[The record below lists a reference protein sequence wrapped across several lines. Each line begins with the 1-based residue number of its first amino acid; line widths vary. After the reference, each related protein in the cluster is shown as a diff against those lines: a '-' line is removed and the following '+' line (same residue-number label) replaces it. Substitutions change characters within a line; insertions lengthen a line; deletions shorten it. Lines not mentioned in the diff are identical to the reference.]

1 MGVTKRIDSHIN
13 IQAEIQVLAN
23 RLRLVIGSVISE
35 SQTAFVKDRQ
45 ILDGILIANEA
56 VDEARKTKKELL
68 LFKVDFEKAY
78 DSVDWSYLDAVMGR
92 MSFPVLWRK
101 WIKECI
107 CTASAS
113 VLVNGS
119 PTEEFR
125 LQRDGVDGLGGRW
138 FGEGVVRKVGD
149 GTESYFWTDPWLGWT
164 PLCARF
170 DRLFDLVVNKS
181 STVAEMC
188 SLGWDTGGEAW
199 VWQRHLWAWE
209 EEMLG
214 ECQVLLHDFILQAQ
228 LSDTWIWRL
237 DPVSGYSVRGVYQLL
252 TSHPSD
258 PLDDVLDLIW
268 HKQVP
273 LKVSI
278 FAWRLLRDRLPTKTN
293 LATRGIITSEAQA
306 CVAGCGGMETAQHL
320 FIACSIFG
328 SLWSSVRSWIGF
340 SSVDPHNLTD
350 HFLQFT
356 FSSGG
361 LSVRRSFLQLTWLVC
376 VWVIWN
382 ERNQRLFRNSE
393 QSLPQLL
400 DKVKL
405 YSYWWLKTT
414 NINLVSNYHSWW
426 TSHFTCLGMV

>member
-1 MGVTKRIDSHIN
+1 
-13 IQAEIQVLAN
+13 
-23 RLRLVIGSVISE
+23 
-35 SQTAFVKDRQ
+35 
-45 ILDGILIANEA
+45 
-56 VDEARKTKKELL
+56 
-68 LFKVDFEKAY
+68 
-78 DSVDWSYLDAVMGR
+78 
-92 MSFPVLWRK
+92 
-101 WIKECI
+101 
-107 CTASAS
+107 
-113 VLVNGS
+113 
-119 PTEEFR
+119 
-125 LQRDGVDGLGGRW
+125 
-138 FGEGVVRKVGD
+138 
-149 GTESYFWTDPWLGWT
+149 
-164 PLCARF
+164 
-170 DRLFDLVVNKS
+170 
-181 STVAEMC
+181 MC

-199 VWQRHLWAWE
+199 EWRRHLWAWE

-237 DPVSGYSVRGVYQLL
+237 DPVSGYSVRGAYQLL

-258 PLDDVLDLIW
+258 PLDAALDLIW

-293 LATRGIITSEAQA
+293 LAIRGIITSEAQA

-320 FIACSIFG
+320 FISCSIFG

-356 FSSGG
+356 FLSGG
-361 LSVRRSFLQLTWLVC
+361 LSVRRSFLQLIWLVC

-393 QSLPQLL
+393 QTLPQLL

-426 TSHFTCLGMV
+426 TSPFTCLGMV